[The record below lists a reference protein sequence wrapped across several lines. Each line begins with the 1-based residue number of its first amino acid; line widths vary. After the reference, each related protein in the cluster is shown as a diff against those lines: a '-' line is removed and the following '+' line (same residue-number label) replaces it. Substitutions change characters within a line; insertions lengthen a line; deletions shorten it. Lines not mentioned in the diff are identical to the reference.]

1 MTIISVE
8 HIHKVYGEKT
18 VFDDI
23 SFGVAEGEK
32 IGVIGING
40 TGKSTLLRMIAGQV
54 TPESGQIILQNNLRV
69 VYLPQTPDFPEHLT
83 LLEYTAGKGENA
95 WEKEAEARQI
105 LTHLDLTVFDQ
116 PVTELSGGQRKRA
129 ALARVLME
137 PADVLVLD
145 EPTNHIDNDMALWL
159 EDRLKRFRG
168 TLIMVTHDRYFL
180 DRVTN
185 RILEI
190 SHGSIYSYQAD
201 YSRFLELKA
210 EREAMALASERKRQS
225 ILRIEQEWA
234 SRGCRARTTRQRARL
249 ERLESLKEGKAP
261 AAEASVEMETAV
273 TRMGKK
279 TVELHHLSKAYKDKV
294 LLSDYSYM
302 VLKGQRLGI
311 IGPNG
316 CGKSTLL
323 KMIMGQVAPDSG
335 EVVIG
340 DTVRIGYFAQECE
353 PIDPS
358 VRVIDYVRDTAEYI
372 RTRDGQISASQMLER
387 FLFDGPMQYAPVD
400 RLSGGER
407 RRLYL
412 LKVLASSPNV
422 LILDEPTNDLDIPT
436 LTILE
441 DYLQNF
447 EGIVI
452 TVSHDRYFLDT
463 VVDRILAFEGDGRIG
478 QYEGGYTDYL
488 EKRLA
493 AEAKAKDNAETPA
506 AREESTKK
514 NYKPAHQEKL
524 RFSYK
529 EQKEYESIDDDIAA
543 IEDRLAQIAQEMS
556 ASAADFVKLQALTE
570 EETQLKAA
578 LEEKMDR
585 WVYLNDLAERIEKEK
600 TGR

>member
-190 SHGSIYSYQAD
+190 SHGSIYSYQAG

-506 AREESTKK
+506 AREESPKK

-543 IEDRLAQIAQEMS
+543 IEDRLAQIVQEMS